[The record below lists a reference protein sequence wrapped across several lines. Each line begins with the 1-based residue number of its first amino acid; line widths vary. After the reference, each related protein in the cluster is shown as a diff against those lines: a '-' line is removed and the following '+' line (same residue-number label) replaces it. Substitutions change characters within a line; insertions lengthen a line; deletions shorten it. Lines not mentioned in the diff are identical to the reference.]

1 MTKHAF
7 LSNAEHRDLRVI
19 VTAGAQYGDDVMCTL
34 TFPNEFRHVQA
45 YYPIV
50 FGKAADG
57 TFTPLA
63 VFGFHEKQNLF
74 LTNGIWDAT
83 YVPLMIERQPFLIGK
98 GANGKVVHIDLDSPR
113 VSNVQGE
120 RVFLE
125 HGGSTEYLEH
135 MTGVLGRLDEGIEET
150 PAFIAA
156 LLEHNLLES
165 FVLDIEFRDGAQH
178 RFAGF
183 YTVQEERLNQLDG
196 AALAKLHSRGYL
208 QAIYMVIA
216 SFSQFRALIE
226 RAKKLKVAVK

>member
-7 LSNAEHRDLRVI
+7 LSNVEHRDLRVI
-19 VTAGAQYGDDVMCTL
+19 VTPGAKYGDDVMCTL
-34 TFPNEFRHVQA
+34 TFPSEFRHVQA
-45 YYPIV
+45 FYPIV
-50 FGKAADG
+50 FGKGADG
-57 TFTPLA
+57 AFTPLA
-63 VFGFHEKQNLF
+63 LFGFREKQNLF
-74 LTNGIWDAT
+74 LADGFWDAT
-83 YVPLMIERQPFLIGK
+83 YVPLMMERQPFLIGK
-98 GANGKVVHIDLDSPR
+98 AANGKVIHIDLDSPR
-113 VSNVQGE
+113 VSTGVGE

-125 HGGSTEYLEH
+125 HGGTTEFLEH
-135 MTGVLGRLDEGIEET
+135 MTGVLGRLDAGIEET

-156 LLEHNLLES
+156 LLEYNLLES
-165 FVLDIEFRDGAQH
+165 FVLDIEFGDNTQH

-226 RAKKLKVAVK
+226 RAKKLKVADR

>member
-7 LSNAEHRDLRVI
+7 LSNVEHRGLRVI
-19 VTAGAQYGDDVMCTL
+19 ITPGAQYGDNVMCAV

-50 FGKAADG
+50 FGKGDDG

-63 VFGFHEKQNLF
+63 LFGFHEKQNLF
-74 LTNGIWDAT
+74 LADGSWDAT
-83 YVPLMIERQPFLIGK
+83 YVPLMMERQPFLIGK
-98 GANGKVVHIDLDSPR
+98 AANGKVVHIDLDSPR
-113 VSNVQGE
+113 VSSVAGE
-120 RVFLE
+120 RVFHE
-125 HGGSTEYLEH
+125 HGGNTEFLEH
-135 MTGVLGRLDEGIEET
+135 ITGVLGALDQGIEAT

-156 LLEHNLLES
+156 LLEYNLLES

-196 AALAKLHSRGYL
+196 AALSKLHQRGYL

-226 RAKKLKVAVK
+226 RAKKLNVADR